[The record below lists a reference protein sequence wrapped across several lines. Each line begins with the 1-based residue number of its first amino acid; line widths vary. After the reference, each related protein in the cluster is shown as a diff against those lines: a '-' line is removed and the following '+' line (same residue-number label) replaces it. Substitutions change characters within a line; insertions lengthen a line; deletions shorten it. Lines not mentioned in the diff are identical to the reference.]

1 MAQEKRRLSRRTF
14 VTGTCGTALGLAA
27 GIGGT
32 KYLVDKSMPPENQ
45 IPSVPADGFWL
56 ESTTSRLTDQIPLR
70 GNHKA
75 DVVIVGAGFTG
86 ISTAFHLSEAFPD
99 RRILLLEANIA
110 GVGASGKN
118 NGLAIEGMS
127 GIEPIMDEWI
137 AKERVDK
144 AREVWEKASSGIKII
159 EKLVREHNLDCDWAP
174 VDMLFSPLTPGQE
187 ERCMHLRRLHELLD
201 IDSKWLSENMVA
213 QRISIKGFRGALAI
227 PGGARVNPVKLIL
240 SVGELAKKRGVE
252 VYENT
257 PVMKIEPGS
266 QVKVHLQYGTVQTSA
281 LILATNAYTSNLG
294 IFKQRIIPVHSH
306 TIVTAPLTDHQV
318 ESLWKGREPIADM
331 ANMFVGFHLTAD
343 NRVLCAGKDGF
354 YYYGGSID
362 TGKGHPIYDVLVQ
375 SLRNHLP
382 ALSDIPV
389 THHWVGTVG
398 VTLDMVPTIGAIGP
412 HQNIFFGGGYSGHG
426 IGPGFLFGKLLS
438 KIYAGEPIDPVFE
451 FALNR
456 KPPWIPPEPFTS
468 AGFALARRYMHWQD
482 KQ

>member
-14 VTGTCGTALGLAA
+14 VAGTCGTAFGLAA

-32 KYLVDKSMPPENQ
+32 KYLVDKTMPPENQ
-45 IPSVPADGFWL
+45 IPSIPADGFWL
-56 ESTTSRLTDQIPLR
+56 ESTTSRLTDQIPLK

-110 GVGASGKN
+110 GAGASGKN

-127 GIEPIMDEWI
+127 GIEPIMAEWI

-159 EKLVREHNLDCDWAP
+159 EKLVREHDLDCDWAP

-187 ERCMHLRRLHELLD
+187 ERCTHLRRRHELLD
-201 IDSKWLSENMVA
+201 IDSKWLSEDMVA
-213 QRISIKGFRGALAI
+213 QKIGIKGFRGALAI
-227 PGGARVNPVKLIL
+227 PGGASVNPVKLIL
-240 SVGELAKKRGVE
+240 SVGKLAKKRGVE

-318 ESLWKGREPIADM
+318 ESLWKGREPITDM
-331 ANMFVGFHLTAD
+331 ANMFLGLHLTAD
-343 NRVLCAGKDGF
+343 NRILCANKDGF

-362 TGKGHPIYDVLVQ
+362 TGKGHPIYSVLVQ
-375 SLRNHLP
+375 SLRDHFP

-398 VTLDMVPTIGAIGP
+398 VTLDLVPTVGLIGP

-438 KIYAGEPIDPVFE
+438 RLYAGEAIDPVFE